1 VRPSS
6 PKSEIRMM
14 DDHENATDTTPHDLP
29 EAAQSEPEANPY
41 VPVILTMVAE
51 RGASKSIC
59 PSEVARAMAGQNEKE
74 WRLLM
79 KPIRAAA
86 VALANEGGIA
96 ITRKGKPVDPNAFKG
111 VYRLTL
117 PV

>member
-1 VRPSS
+1 
-6 PKSEIRMM
+6 MT
-14 DDHENATDTTPHDLP
+14 DDQEDTADLTPDDLP
-29 EAAQSEPEANPY
+29 ETVQSGSEANPY
-41 VPVILTMVAE
+41 LPVILTMVAE
-51 RGASKSIC
+51 RGAGKSIC
-59 PSEVARAMAGQNEKE
+59 PSEVARALAGPNEKE

-86 VALANEGGIA
+86 VALANEGNIA